1 MKEEKVTDYLT
12 RWDESGLRAV
22 YGVDHGPLTNYTSCN
37 TFDDACAV
45 HAADS
50 CGRDSFCRW
59 ADGACSRL
67 DDRDAKS
74 LAKLEAKYAARGE
87 AVPAKKRSDRRR
99 RGLEPCGG
107 DRPIPQQLVKRP
119 GKGGDARKTVN
130 DSACALFVHEP
141 AFVKPVAA
149 RSVEDD
155 PSAMFY
161 HWWRYFKGLHSSARR
176 GPDGAVDGRSHYLI
190 ARAPNTQF
198 FHYFGLLSD
207 NCWRRSDR
215 DVPKNTCFCASEA
228 EAGRD
233 VSGAAGAPSGRDNS
247 PRPVDDDPRG
257 VHGSG
262 LNNAIFMPEGACLIQ
277 LLPFGLKYKGSFQAN
292 AVAAGV
298 EYREWKLEDSSLSR
312 FHWEFLGEKELRHG
326 KQAVLDR
333 GSPSGGAEVYT
344 FWINQDIVVP
354 VADFVAL
361 LEDAIL
367 TSPLNRKLYDG
378 AVVEGRNKQEAAAR
392 GPRGGDAPRAAAAA
406 AAAAPVLASAAARPR
421 PPSARPAN

>member
-1 MKEEKVTDYLT
+1 MGIV
-12 RWDESGLRAV
+12 S
-22 YGVDHGPLTNYTSCN
+22 
-37 TFDDACAV
+37 
-45 HAADS
+45 
-50 CGRDSFCRW
+50 
-59 ADGACSRL
+59 
-67 DDRDAKS
+67 
-74 LAKLEAKYAARGE
+74 
-87 AVPAKKRSDRRR
+87 RRR
-99 RGLEPCGG
+99 
-107 DRPIPQQLVKRP
+107 KR
-119 GKGGDARKTVN
+119 
-130 DSACALFVHEP
+130 F
-141 AFVKPVAA
+141 
-149 RSVEDD
+149 
-155 PSAMFY
+155 
-161 HWWRYFKGLHSSARR
+161 
-176 GPDGAVDGRSHYLI
+176 
-190 ARAPNTQF
+190 
-198 FHYFGLLSD
+198 LL
-207 NCWRRSDR
+207 N
-215 DVPKNTCFCASEA
+215 EA
-228 EAGRD
+228 ELVD
-233 VSGAAGAPSGRDNS
+233 AALALGVEVQLLPFEAMTLYEQLAALRSTTIL
-247 PRPVDDDPRG
+247 VG

-392 GPRGGDAPRAAAAA
+392 GPRGGDAPRARAPQPPPPPPRAVPGLRRG
-406 AAAAPVLASAAARPR
+406 AAPAP
-421 PPSARPAN
+421 